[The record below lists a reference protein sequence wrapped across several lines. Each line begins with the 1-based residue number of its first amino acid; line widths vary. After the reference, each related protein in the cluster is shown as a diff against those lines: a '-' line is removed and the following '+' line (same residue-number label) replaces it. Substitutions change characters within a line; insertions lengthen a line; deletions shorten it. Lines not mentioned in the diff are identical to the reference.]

1 MQRRFHDLV
10 TTKLAD
16 AQRQIEELTALREQL
31 HQAAERLAG
40 PAVDGACSDTSAC
53 QALGAALEPVGFTS
67 KAAAR

>member
-16 AQRQIEELTALREQL
+16 AQRQIEGLIALRGHL
-31 HQAAERLAG
+31 HEAADRLAG
-40 PAVDGACSDTSAC
+40 PAVDGACSDSCAC
-53 QALGAALEPVGFTS
+53 QALGAALEPVGFAS